1 MKIELSTHQAA
12 DILLKDEYANW
23 SRGAAH
29 ALVEYFESL
38 EEDCGESM
46 DLDTVA
52 IRCEW
57 SEFESIEE
65 VVTYYDEDFSFF
77 PNPREAAIE
86 YFMSRTNVIFFEGGV
101 LIQEF

>member
-23 SRGAAH
+23 TRGAAL

-38 EEDCGESM
+38 EEDCGESI
-46 DLDTVA
+46 DLDAVA

-57 SEFESIEE
+57 SEFESIFEAAE
-65 VVTYYDEDFSFF
+65 YYHDEMSKD
-77 PNPREAAIE
+77 EAIE